1 MIMDNKAELERI
13 TDLLLRSL
21 GSDVPPS
28 SDSIKAFLKYAYQLG
43 HFDGHIAGVKF
54 ATNS

>member
-1 MIMDNKAELERI
+1 MDNKAELERI

-21 GSDVPPS
+21 GSDVQPS

>member
-1 MIMDNKAELERI
+1 MDNKAELERI
-13 TDLLLRSL
+13 TEKLQSMLDRNE
-21 GSDVPPS
+21 PPS
-28 SDSIKAFLKYAYQLG
+28 KAALESFFRYAYQLG

>member
-13 TDLLLRSL
+13 TEKLQSMLDRNEL
-21 GSDVPPS
+21 PS
-28 SDSIKAFLKYAYQLG
+28 KAALESFFRYAYQLG